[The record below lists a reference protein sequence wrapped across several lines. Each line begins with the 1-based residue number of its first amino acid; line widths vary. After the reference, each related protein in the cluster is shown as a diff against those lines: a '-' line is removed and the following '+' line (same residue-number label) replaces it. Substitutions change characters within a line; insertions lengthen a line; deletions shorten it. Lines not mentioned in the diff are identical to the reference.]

1 MDDCQNAQ
9 KGSTQSQAKQ
19 TPGSKSQ
26 SMSLKRSNKSQA
38 TGLGKLLRLCFQF
51 SPTGFWGPEKC
62 WQQIKRRQHAPKTWS
77 RTNFYLP
84 LTFEHDFK
92 KIYGT
97 CVQTVFVRGGFGV
110 FGQQLQKRK
119 LSVGVIRSKHPA
131 PCWFKPTFPPPIP
144 LDIETFFHIRWP
156 LFALNKVDGSSPPH
170 LICSRQ

>member
-92 KIYGT
+92 KIYVCANSFCARRLWSFWPT
-97 CVQTVFVRGGFGV
+97 TTEKKAKRGCH
-110 FGQQLQKRK
+110 
-119 LSVGVIRSKHPA
+119 SVNA
-131 PCWFKPTFPPPIP
+131 PCSM
-144 LDIETFFHIRWP
+144 L
-156 LFALNKVDGSSPPH
+156 A
-170 LICSRQ
+170 